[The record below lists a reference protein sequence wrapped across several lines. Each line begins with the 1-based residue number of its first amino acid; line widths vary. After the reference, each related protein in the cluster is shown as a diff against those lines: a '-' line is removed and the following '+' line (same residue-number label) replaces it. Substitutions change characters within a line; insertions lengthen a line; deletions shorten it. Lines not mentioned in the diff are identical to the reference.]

1 MKSRRL
7 GRKNLWQYYA
17 MLIPGVV
24 GCALCIAACPL
35 GLLKVAERK
44 VNRKG
49 YPYVVQ
55 QDEERCTGC
64 TACGVVC
71 PDGCIT
77 IYRTKTDNP

>member
-1 MKSRRL
+1 MSKMR
-7 GRKNLWQYYA
+7 GA
-17 MLIPGVV
+17 ILIDTDRCK

-64 TACGVVC
+64 TACGVV
-71 PDGCIT
+71 
-77 IYRTKTDNP
+77 

>member
-1 MKSRRL
+1 MAKVTFAKDL
-7 GRKNLWQYYA
+7 CK
-17 MLIPGVV
+17 
-24 GCALCIAACPL
+24 GCGLCIAACPL

>member
-1 MKSRRL
+1 MSKMR
-7 GRKNLWQYYA
+7 GA
-17 MLIPGVV
+17 ILIDTDRCK

-55 QDEERCTGC
+55 QGEERCTGC